1 MKTFELEGFE
11 SWIED
16 GNAMVIDGAWTTQCA
31 QYTNRIE
38 TKAELWKYF
47 LKEYFCTTPDR
58 YFFEQIKP
66 YMEKNIDDVWELK
79 YTFTSDWL
87 VDLFKIT
94 RNAIHGRLA
103 QGNDFDTDEF
113 SIRIEKPTGRF
124 ARYGK
129 VFIKELDE
137 FEF

>member
-1 MKTFELEGFE
+1 MKTYELEGFE

-16 GNAMVIDGAWTTQCA
+16 GNAMVIDGAWSTQDA
-31 QYTNRIE
+31 QWCNRIE
-38 TKAELWKYF
+38 TKPELWKYF
-47 LKEYFCTTPDR
+47 LKEFFDTTPDR
-58 YFFEQIKP
+58 YFFEEIKP
-66 YMEKNIDDVWELK
+66 YMAKNIDGVWELK

-87 VDLFKIT
+87 VDLFKLT
-94 RNAIHGRLA
+94 RNAVHGRLA
-103 QGNDFDTDEF
+103 QGNQFDTDDF